1 MSATTR
7 FLCCSVSLLIVLTQ
21 LVSVDAIAELPT
33 ARIVRRVAEALSNRE
48 IVRQKR
54 QSSQCIDLMNK
65 LDSNP
70 THKICAG
77 IIECYMNSTYTP
89 SQADEFCDNHC
100 PQLLTDN
107 YFKVLNVCG
116 PSYVPDRKV
125 GQPLML
131 TSPAVTCFF
140 TDF

>member
-33 ARIVRRVAEALSNRE
+33 ARIVRRVSEALSNRE
-48 IVRQKR
+48 TVRQKR
-54 QSSQCIDLMNK
+54 QSSQCIDLLNK
-65 LDSNP
+65 LISN
-70 THKICAG
+70 HYYKICEG
-77 IIECYMNSTYTP
+77 IIDSYVNSTYTP

-100 PQLLTDN
+100 PQLLTDD
-107 YFKVLNVCG
+107 YFKVSNVCG

-131 TSPAVTCFF
+131 TSPAVICFF
-140 TDF
+140 TDI